1 MIFLVF
7 QYRCGAVVRFEEIE
21 EHVDKVCL
29 QECRWGC
36 GCPRMAPVDRRR
48 VHELHLCPLRIVP
61 CHLGCGIT
69 GLLAKDRDHHEKEL
83 CPERL
88 VPCTYGCGAMIKA
101 KALHFHLHGEDGDGG
116 EHAECPRR
124 PLRCLYN
131 YIHKRLQ
138 IFGAEEVSS

>member
-1 MIFLVF
+1 
-7 QYRCGAVVRFEEIE
+7 
-21 EHVDKVCL
+21 
-29 QECRWGC
+29 
-36 GCPRMAPVDRRR
+36 MAPADRRR

-88 VPCTYGCGAMIKA
+88 VPCTYGCGLMVKA

-116 EHAECPRR
+116 EHAACPRR

-131 YIHKRLQ
+131 YVHKRLQ
-138 IFGAEEVSS
+138 IFGAEEVRAFVYCIVFASNFLVHTNAIYSVSSVSCRPWPRME